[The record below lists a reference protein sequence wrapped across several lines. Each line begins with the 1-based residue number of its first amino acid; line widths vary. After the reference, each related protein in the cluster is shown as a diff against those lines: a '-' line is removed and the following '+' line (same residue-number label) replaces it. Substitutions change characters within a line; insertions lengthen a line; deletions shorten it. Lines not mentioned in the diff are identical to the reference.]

1 MRFLPLAVLFL
12 ILITELSFGQSFYAI
27 RRERTFIGTVGTG
40 VSSYYGEL
48 KEQKRSIDPRPNLTV
63 GLQYYITNRVSLR
76 ADLTWFQLSG
86 SDADAT
92 DLSKRNRNLSFVAN
106 NIELSASGAINLLPH
121 GQRFY
126 QRPVMNLYAFAG
138 IGLLFSNPKAEYEG
152 KKYALQ
158 KLETEGVHYSRFQP
172 VIPAGLGVRV
182 MVSPF
187 FNITA
192 EAGYRI
198 TFTDYLDDVS
208 TVHKDPASFADPIAA
223 ALADRR
229 PERGEPTVAAG
240 TVRGNPDT
248 NDQYFLMNLKLEYY
262 IPDGIFW
269 SSNNKLYRSK
279 RKSLN
284 RRR

>member
-1 MRFLPLAVLFL
+1 MRLFFALVFFIGFLCETAY
-12 ILITELSFGQSFYAI
+12 SQSFYAI

-48 KEQKRSIDPRPNLTV
+48 KEQKRSIDPALNVTV
-63 GLQYYITNRVSLR
+63 GMQYFLTNRISVR
-76 ADLTWFQLSG
+76 ADLTWFQLRG
-86 SDADAT
+86 DDGDAT
-92 DLSKRNRNLSFVAN
+92 DLAKRNRNLSFVAN
-106 NIELSASGAINLLPH
+106 NIELAATGAINLLPH

-126 QRPVMNLYAFAG
+126 QRPVINLYGFAG
-138 IGLLFSNPKAEYEG
+138 IGLLYSNPKAEYEG

-158 KLETEGVHYSRFQP
+158 PLQTEGVKYSRFHP

-182 MVSPF
+182 MISPF
-187 FNITA
+187 FNIAA
-192 EAGYRI
+192 EAGYRF

-208 TVHKDPASFADPIAA
+208 TVHKDPASFADEIAA

-229 PERGEPTVAAG
+229 PEMGVPTVPAG

-248 NDQYFLMNLKLEYY
+248 KDQYFLMNLKLEYY

-269 SSNNKLYRSK
+269 SSNNKLYRKK
-279 RKSLN
+279 RKNS

>member
-1 MRFLPLAVLFL
+1 MRLFFAL
-12 ILITELSFGQSFYAI
+12 VFFIGFVCETAYAQSFYAI

-40 VSSYYGEL
+40 ISSYYGEL
-48 KEQKRSIDPRPNLTV
+48 KEQKRSIDPVPNLSV
-63 GLQYYITNRVSLR
+63 GMQYYLTNRISVR
-76 ADLTWFQLSG
+76 ADLSWIQLRG
-86 SDADAT
+86 SDKDAT

-106 NIELSASGAINLLPH
+106 NIELAVTGAINLLPH

-126 QRPVMNLYAFAG
+126 QRPVANLYAFAG
-138 IGLLFSNPKAEYEG
+138 VGLLYSNPKAEYQG

-158 KLETEGVHYSRFQP
+158 PLQTEGVKYSRFQP

-187 FNITA
+187 FNIAA

-229 PERGEPTVAAG
+229 PERGVPTIAPG
-240 TVRGNPDT
+240 SVRGNPDT
-248 NDQYFLMNLKLEYY
+248 KDQYFIMNLKLEYY
-262 IPDGIFW
+262 IPDGVFW
-269 SSNNKLYRSK
+269 NSNNKLYRKK
-279 RKSLN
+279 RKTS

>member
-1 MRFLPLAVLFL
+1 MRFLPLAVLLL
-12 ILITELSFGQSFYAI
+12 ILVTELSFGQSFYAI
-27 RRERTFIGTVGTG
+27 RRERTLIGTVGTG

-48 KEQKRSIDPRPNLTV
+48 KEAKRQIDPSLNLTL
-63 GLQYYITNRVSLR
+63 GLQYYMTNRISVR
-76 ADLTWFQLSG
+76 ADLTWFRLSG
-86 SDADAT
+86 DDADAT
-92 DLSKRNRNLSFVAN
+92 DLSKYNRNLSFVAN
-106 NIELSASGAINLLPH
+106 NIELSATGAVNLLPN

-126 QRPVMNLYAFAG
+126 QRPVINLYAFAG
-138 IGLLFSNPKAEYEG
+138 IGLLYSNPKAEYDG

-187 FNITA
+187 FNIA
-192 EAGYRI
+192 VEAGYRI

-208 TVHKDPASFADPIAA
+208 TVHKDPATFADPIAA

-229 PERGEPTVAAG
+229 PERGEPTVPEG
-240 TVRGNPDT
+240 TVRGNSDT
-248 NDQYFLMNLKLEYY
+248 NDQYFLMNVKLEYY

-269 SSNNKLYRSK
+269 NSNNKLYRAK
-279 RKSLN
+279 RKNS
-284 RRR
+284 RKR

>member
-1 MRFLPLAVLFL
+1 MRLFVALLFFIGFLGETAY
-12 ILITELSFGQSFYAI
+12 SQSFYAI

-48 KEQKRSIDPRPNLTV
+48 KEQKRSIDPVPNITV
-63 GLQYYITNRVSLR
+63 GLQYYLTNRISVR
-76 ADLTWFQLSG
+76 ADLSWIQLRG
-86 SDADAT
+86 DDADAT
-92 DLSKRNRNLSFVAN
+92 DLAKRNRNLSFVAN
-106 NIELSASGAINLLPH
+106 NIELAATGAINLLPH

-126 QRPVMNLYAFAG
+126 QRPVVNIYAFAG
-138 IGLLFSNPKAEYEG
+138 IGVLYSNPKAEYEG

-158 KLETEGVHYSRFQP
+158 PLQTEGVKYSRFQP

-182 MVSPF
+182 MISPF
-187 FNITA
+187 FNIAA
-192 EAGYRI
+192 EAGYRV

-229 PERGEPTVAAG
+229 PELGLPTMPAG

-248 NDQYFLMNLKLEYY
+248 NDHYFLMNIKLEYY
-262 IPDGIFW
+262 IPDGVFW
-269 SSNNKLYRSK
+269 SSNNRLYRAK
-279 RKSLN
+279 RKKA